1 MTIRP
6 CYQPDDRAGHGL
18 SSRQYI
24 LVTDPASPSIFL
36 LMTPTKAVV
45 RVSVTTALQAD
56 DIGMRSGATTVA
68 IPITDLA
75 LVIYATSKLQPA
87 RLALT
92 AKLLLSALHIDK
104 S

>member
-1 MTIRP
+1 M
-6 CYQPDDRAGHGL
+6 A
-18 SSRQYI
+18 
-24 LVTDPASPSIFL
+24 
-36 LMTPTKAVV
+36 PTKAVV

-75 LVIYATSKLQPA
+75 LVIYAISKLQPA

-92 AKLLLSALHIDK
+92 AKLLLSVLHIDK